1 MADLNGQHALI
12 TGGGTGVGA
21 AIARCL
27 SEAGA
32 AITIAGRRLAP
43 LQDLAKQ
50 LPKAQAIQC
59 DVTDEESV
67 AALFAAAAETF
78 GPVTIAV
85 ANAGAAKSAPIGKT
99 DMALWE
105 SSLAVNLTGAF
116 LTAREALA
124 SMRQSKQGRII
135 FVASTAGLK
144 GYAYVSP
151 YCAAK
156 HGVIGLTK
164 ALALEV
170 AKEGITVNAIC
181 PGFTETPL
189 LQDSIT
195 NIMEKT
201 GRDEEAARASLLKT
215 NPQGRFIQPEEIAET
230 ALWLCSS
237 QASSI
242 TGQAIS
248 VSGGET

>member
-99 DMALWE
+99 DMASDLGKRWLPCVNPNRAA
-105 SSLAVNLTGAF
+105 SFSLPV
-116 LTAREALA
+116 
-124 SMRQSKQGRII
+124 Q
-135 FVASTAGLK
+135 
-144 GYAYVSP
+144 
-151 YCAAK
+151 
-156 HGVIGLTK
+156 
-164 ALALEV
+164 
-170 AKEGITVNAIC
+170 
-181 PGFTETPL
+181 
-189 LQDSIT
+189 
-195 NIMEKT
+195 
-201 GRDEEAARASLLKT
+201 RA
-215 NPQGRFIQPEEIAET
+215 
-230 ALWLCSS
+230 
-237 QASSI
+237 
-242 TGQAIS
+242 
-248 VSGGET
+248 

>member
-1 MADLNGQHALI
+1 M
-12 TGGGTGVGA
+12 
-21 AIARCL
+21 
-27 SEAGA
+27 
-32 AITIAGRRLAP
+32 
-43 LQDLAKQ
+43 
-50 LPKAQAIQC
+50 
-59 DVTDEESV
+59 
-67 AALFAAAAETF
+67 
-78 GPVTIAV
+78 
-85 ANAGAAKSAPIGKT
+85 
-99 DMALWE
+99 
-105 SSLAVNLTGAF
+105 
-116 LTAREALA
+116 
-124 SMRQSKQGRII
+124 
-135 FVASTAGLK
+135 
-144 GYAYVSP
+144 
-151 YCAAK
+151 
-156 HGVIGLTK
+156 
-164 ALALEV
+164 ALEV

-201 GRDEEAARASLLKT
+201 GRAEEAARASLLKT

>member
-1 MADLNGQHALI
+1 MTDLSGQHALI

-32 AITIAGRRLAP
+32 SVTIAGRRLEP
-43 LQDLAKQ
+43 LQALADQ
-50 LPKAQAIQC
+50 YPRMQALTC
-59 DVTDEESV
+59 DVTDEASV
-67 AALFAAAAETF
+67 EALFASAPETF
-78 GPVTIAV
+78 GPVTIAI
-85 ANAGAAKSAPIGKT
+85 ANAGAAQSAPIGKT
-99 DMALWE
+99 DLALWQ

-116 LTAREALA
+116 LTARTALPP
-124 SMRQSKQGRII
+124 MRKAKEGRII
-135 FVASTAGLK
+135 FIASTAGLK
-144 GYAYVSP
+144 GYAYVAP

-164 ALALEV
+164 AMALEV
-170 AKEGITVNAIC
+170 ARDGITVNAIC

-189 LQDSIT
+189 LRDSIT

-201 GRDEEAARASLLKT
+201 GRDEASARASLVAS
-215 NPQGRFIQPEEIAET
+215 NPQGRFIQPEEIAAT
-230 ALWLCSS
+230 TLWLCAKSS
-237 QASSI
+237 GSI